1 MHRIFMRT
9 SSPYLFLSLLI
20 AMPIMMLSSC
30 SNDSFL
36 SEEPSSKEANVRTKK
51 PEKPEGMVL
60 IPGGIFLMGSE
71 SGLPHEGPL
80 HEVVVSPFYL
90 DTHEV
95 TNDDF
100 AAFVAATDFV
110 SEAERWGWSLGFD
123 PNAETTERVRGAE
136 WWVKVDHAD
145 WRHPL
150 GPESS
155 IDGLGDYPVVQ
166 VSWNDAVAYSE
177 WAGKRLPTE
186 AEWEFAAR
194 GELKQTIYPWGNER
208 EPGGRAMSNTWQG
221 IFPVS
226 DSAADGY
233 ASLSPVGS
241 YPATGYGLYDIGGN
255 VWEWC
260 SDWYESMYYRRSP
273 RENPPGPERGLEKVL
288 RGGSWLCAPN
298 YCHGYRVSH
307 RNHSG
312 IDTGLNHVGFR
323 CAQSVIETA
332 SP

>member
-1 MHRIFMRT
+1 MH
-9 SSPYLFLSLLI
+9 LFHRWRKKSDALLPLLI
-20 AMPIMMLSSC
+20 AALMATFAACSRDASLS
-30 SNDSFL
+30 DK
-36 SEEPSSKEANVRTKK
+36 PARMEAKVPT
-51 PEKPEGMVL
+51 EKAEAPEGMAM
-60 IPGGIFLMGSE
+60 IPGGTFLMGGE
-71 SGLPHEGPL
+71 SGLPREAPL
-80 HEVVVSPFYL
+80 HEVFVSPFYL

-95 TNDDF
+95 TNDAF
-100 AAFVAATDFV
+100 AAFVAATGFV

-123 PNAETTERVRGAE
+123 PTAETTERVRGAE
-136 WWVKVDHAD
+136 WWVKVDRAD

-155 IDGLGDYPVVQ
+155 IEGLGDYPVVQ
-166 VSWNDAVAYSE
+166 VSWNDAVAYCD

-194 GELKQTIYPWGNER
+194 GGLSDTIYPWGNEL
-208 EPGGRAMSNTWQG
+208 ELDGRLMANTWNG
-221 IFPVS
+221 IFPMS
-226 DSAADGY
+226 DSGADGY
-233 ASLSPVGS
+233 ASLSPVGI
-241 YPATGYGLYDIGGN
+241 YPPNGYGLYDVGGN

-260 SDWYESMYYRRSP
+260 EDWFQGNYYRRSP
-273 RENPPGPERGLEKVL
+273 RENPRGPAQGIEKVL

-323 CAQSVIETA
+323 CAKTVA
-332 SP
+332 P